1 MNELTQLFNTYI
13 VPLGWKLVSAIAVWI
28 IGGWVI
34 HLMGKALNKSL
45 SKRKEVDTTLA
56 KYAENGANVA
66 LRILLVII
74 ILGILGFE
82 TTSLAALLA
91 AAGIAIGAAWGG
103 LLANFAAGIFLVF
116 LRPFRVGD
124 FVSVSGVSGS
134 VVEIGLFV
142 TALNTPDNVRVYVG
156 NNSIFS
162 ANIQNFT
169 ANPYRR
175 VDLSAQLAHDVDPL
189 EAIQRLREKVTAIPN
204 VLANPAPDIDIL
216 TFNERGTVLM
226 VRPYCPNANYGQ
238 VFFDTNRAILAA
250 GAEGGYGVPEQRVAV
265 RNLV

>member
-13 VPLGWKLVSAIAVWI
+13 VPLGWKLISAIAVWI

-34 HLMGKALNKSL
+34 HMMGKALNKSL
-45 SKRKEVDTTLA
+45 SKRKEVDATLA

-82 TTSLAALLA
+82 TTSFAALLA

-116 LRPFRVGD
+116 LRPFKVGD
-124 FVSVSGVSGS
+124 FVSVGGATGS
-134 VVEIGLFV
+134 IVEVGLFV
-142 TALNTPDNVRVYVG
+142 TAINTPDNVRVYVG
-156 NNSIFS
+156 NNAIFS
-162 ANIQNFT
+162 GNIQNFST
-169 ANPYRR
+169 NTFRR
-175 VDLSAQLAHDVDPL
+175 VDLTAQLAHSVDPA

-204 VLANPAPDIDIL
+204 VLATPAPDIKIL
-216 TFNERGTVLM
+216 TFNERGTVLI
-226 VRPYCPNANYGQ
+226 VRPYCANADYWQ
-238 VFFDTNRAILAA
+238 VYFATNEAIVAA
-250 GAEGGYGVPEQRVAV
+250 GAEGGFSVPEQRVAV
-265 RNLV
+265 RNIA